1 MDDKTKQFEEDLT
14 LVKIDVAVM
23 RANYMRREEGE
34 QLKTSIEGVKATVK
48 NLEVSV
54 ENLEGSL
61 ENVKTSVEEVKISVE
76 GIKTSIEALRGE
88 MYRVIAAQTWKL
100 IGICVVIASAI
111 NVASRYPFGR

>member
-1 MDDKTKQFEEDLT
+1 MDDES
-14 LVKIDVAVM
+14 
-23 RANYMRREEGE
+23 EGE
-34 QLKTSIEGVKATVK
+34 QLRISAEGLKTSLES
-48 NLEVSV
+48 LEVSV
-54 ENLEGSL
+54 ESLKSSVEGL
-61 ENVKTSVEEVKISVE
+61 KVSVEELKTSVE